1 MEKVCSPRLSKE
13 ALSIV
18 LGGIYEHYKRLP
30 YKVLVVAL
38 HTESLEEMVVYQALY
53 GERDIWVRPV
63 SMFLENIL
71 IEGVSRP
78 RFKLM
83 QEST

>member
-1 MEKVCSPRLSKE
+1 MPLSKE

-18 LGGIYEHYKRLP
+18 LGGIYEHYKRLS
-30 YKVLVVAL
+30 YKVLVVAH
-38 HTESLEEMVVYQALY
+38 HTESLEEVVVYQALY
-53 GERDIWVRPV
+53 GERNIWVRPV

-71 IEGVSRP
+71 IEGVARP

-83 QEST
+83 QEPKSPKS